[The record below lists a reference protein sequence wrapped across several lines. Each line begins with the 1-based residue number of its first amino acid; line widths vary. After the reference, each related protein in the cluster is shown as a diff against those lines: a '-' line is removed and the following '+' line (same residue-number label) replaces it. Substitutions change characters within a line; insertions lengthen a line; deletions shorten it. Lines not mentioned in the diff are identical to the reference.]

1 MLLEANQA
9 LDGLRIGSIYAVA
22 AREDQEMRYIFQNIL
37 GLRKAYTR
45 VSSYAFELV
54 ARLLTVMFW
63 QSSEFIKFG
72 KLHDTLTYHRQLE
85 IFTPE
90 QIKHAQAAHKKR
102 NAVMLQEE
110 WQEEEQ
116 RLTLVKQKEQKS
128 ESWSGWLQ
136 RTMGKRVA

>member
-9 LDGLRIGSIYAVA
+9 LDGLRIGSVYAIA
-22 AREDQEMRYIFQNIL
+22 AREDQEIRYIFENIL

-45 VSSYAFELV
+45 VSPM
-54 ARLLTVMFW
+54 LLACSPPVDGDVLW

-85 IFTPE
+85 AFTPE
-90 QIKHAQAAHKKR
+90 QIKHSQVAHKKR

-116 RLTLVKQKEQKS
+116 RLELVKQKEQKL

-136 RTMGKRVA
+136 RTMGKRAA